1 MLISLIA
8 ICLTASCVRAN
19 VLSSLV
25 DDGIYSA
32 IDAIVNQKYKDKPE
46 EERECISN
54 KFRSDK
60 VAEKFYTRD
69 LLFNNQKLQKELDP
83 YFSQTETY
91 CEWLTFAQ
99 TPLGICLIVAIA
111 IMLLSL
117 LIGLL
122 VALCRCICC

>member
-1 MLISLIA
+1 MLISFIA
-8 ICLTASCVRAN
+8 ICLTASCVKAN

-25 DDGIYSA
+25 DDGIYTA

-46 EERECISN
+46 EERECISS
-54 KFRSDK
+54 KFRKDK

-69 LLFNNQKLQKELDP
+69 LLFNNQKLQKELEP
-83 YFSQTETY
+83 YFSGTETY
-91 CEWLTFAQ
+91 CEWIVFAS
-99 TPLGICLIVAIA
+99 TPLGICLMVGIA

-117 LIGLL
+117 IIGLL